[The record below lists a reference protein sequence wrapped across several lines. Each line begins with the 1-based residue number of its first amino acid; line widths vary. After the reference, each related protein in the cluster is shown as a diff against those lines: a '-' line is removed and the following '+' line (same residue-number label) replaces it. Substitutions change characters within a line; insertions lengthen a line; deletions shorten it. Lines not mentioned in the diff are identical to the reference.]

1 MGYFD
6 NKAGSL
12 IEAATSV
19 KNKTIETEGNKFT
32 KALTAAR
39 ENGDKVFSVN
49 GKQYR
54 TEDLDKLDVDKIKDV
69 IKQLKGAVKAH
80 TGQHTTLQ
88 KALDDDN
95 TNDKSDDGD
104 GLDKVQPKATKKKF
118 DDRKDKDIDNDGDVD
133 SSDKYLHK
141 RRKAISKAIKKDE
154 QKMNEY
160 VTSNGAKKRVAEG
173 DKRLKANQEQK
184 EENLLDIQQ
193 KKNYSM
199 REAMAKIWGVE
210 EGYNYFAQN
219 TSGVSNELDE
229 GKMKQ
234 VAMQIDDIA
243 RAMSKDKNMKS
254 FVSAFKKDATK
265 TMDARKSLE
274 KVLPDYVPGKDIAK
288 LLNMGEVAEKT
299 TSGQKETKVLINPK
313 V

>member
-1 MGYFD
+1 MKYFD

-12 IEAATSV
+12 IEAA
-19 KNKTIETEGNKFT
+19 KKIKEKTIEVEGNAFT
-32 KALTAAR
+32 KALMAAR
-39 ENGDKVFSVN
+39 ETGKSTFVVN

-54 TEDLDKLDVDKIKDV
+54 TEDLDKLDVDKVKDV
-69 IKQLKGAVKAH
+69 IKGLKGATKAH
-80 TGQHTTLQ
+80 KGQADSLQ
-88 KALDDDN
+88 KALKDDN

-104 GLDKVQPKATKKKF
+104 GLDKVQPKAVKKKF
-118 DDRKDKDIDNDGDVD
+118 ADRKDKDIDNDGDVD

-141 RRKAISKAIKKDE
+141 RRKAISKAVEKD
-154 QKMNEY
+154 
-160 VTSNGAKKRVAEG
+160 
-173 DKRLKANQEQK
+173 EQK

-210 EGYNYFAQN
+210 EGYNYFAQD
-219 TSGVSNELDE
+219 TSIDE

-234 VAMQIDDIA
+234 MKMHIDDIA
-243 RAMSKDKNMKS
+243 HAMSKDKNMKS
-254 FVSAFKKDATK
+254 FVSAFKKDAMK

-288 LLNMGEVAEKT
+288 ILNMGEVVEKT
-299 TSGQKETKVLINPK
+299 LTGQKETKVVINPK

>member
-12 IEAATSV
+12 IEAA
-19 KNKTIETEGNKFT
+19 KQIKEKTIEAEGNAFT
-32 KALTAAR
+32 KALMAAR
-39 ENGDKVFSVN
+39 ETGKSTFVVN

-54 TEDLDKLDVDKIKDV
+54 TEDLDKLDIDKVKDV
-69 IKQLKGAVKAH
+69 IKGLRGATKAH
-80 TGQHTTLQ
+80 KGQADSLQ
-88 KALDDDN
+88 KALKDDN

-104 GLDKVQPKATKKKF
+104 GLDKVQPKAVKKKF
-118 DDRKDKDIDNDGDVD
+118 ADRKDKDIDNDGDVD

-141 RRKAISKAIKKDE
+141 RRKAISKAINK
-154 QKMNEY
+154 EY
-160 VTSNGAKKRVAEG
+160 VEADGTKKRVAEG
-173 DKRLKANQEQK
+173 DKRLKANKAEQK

-210 EGYNYFAQN
+210 EGYNYFAQD
-219 TSGVSNELDE
+219 SSIDE

-234 VAMQIDDIA
+234 MKMHIDDIA
-243 RAMSKDKNMKS
+243 NAMSKDKNMKS
-254 FVSAFKKDATK
+254 FVSAFKKDAMK

-288 LLNMGEVAEKT
+288 ILNMGEVADKT
-299 TSGQKETKVLINPK
+299 MTGQKETKVVINPK

>member
-1 MGYFD
+1 MNYFD

-12 IEAATSV
+12 IEAAKQV
-19 KNKTIETEGNKFT
+19 KEKTIEVEGNAFT
-32 KALTAAR
+32 KALMAAR
-39 ENGDKVFSVN
+39 DNGDKVFSVN

-54 TEDLDKLDVDKIKDV
+54 TEDLDKLDVDKVKDV
-69 IKQLKGAVKAH
+69 IKGLRGATKAH
-80 TGQHTTLQ
+80 KGQADSLQ
-88 KALDDDN
+88 KALSDDN

-104 GLDKVQPKATKKKF
+104 GLDKVQPKAVKKKF

-141 RRKAISKAIKKDE
+141 RRKAISKAVAK
-154 QKMNEY
+154 EY
-160 VTSNGAKKRVAEG
+160 VEADGTKKRVAEG
-173 DKRLKANQEQK
+173 DKRLKANKEQK

-210 EGYNYFAQN
+210 EGYNYFAQD
-219 TSGVSNELDE
+219 SSIDE

-234 VAMQIDDIA
+234 LKMHIDDIA
-243 RAMSKDKNMKS
+243 NAMSKDKNMKS
-254 FVSAFKKDATK
+254 FVSAFKKDAMK

-299 TSGQKETKVLINPK
+299 MTGQKETRVVINPK

>member
-1 MGYFD
+1 
-6 NKAGSL
+6 
-12 IEAATSV
+12 
-19 KNKTIETEGNKFT
+19 
-32 KALTAAR
+32 
-39 ENGDKVFSVN
+39 
-49 GKQYR
+49 
-54 TEDLDKLDVDKIKDV
+54 
-69 IKQLKGAVKAH
+69 
-80 TGQHTTLQ
+80 
-88 KALDDDN
+88 
-95 TNDKSDDGD
+95 
-104 GLDKVQPKATKKKF
+104 
-118 DDRKDKDIDNDGDVD
+118 
-133 SSDKYLHK
+133 
-141 RRKAISKAIKKDE
+141 
-154 QKMNEY
+154 MNEY

-210 EGYNYFAQN
+210 EGFNYFAQN

-288 LLNMGEVAEKT
+288 ILNMGEVAEKT
-299 TSGQKETKVLINPK
+299 VSGQKETKVLINPK

>member
-1 MGYFD
+1 MNYFD

-19 KNKTIETEGNKFT
+19 KNKTIEVEGNAFT
-32 KALTAAR
+32 KALMAAR
-39 ENGDKVFSVN
+39 DNGDKVFSVN

-80 TGQHTTLQ
+80 QGQHTTLQ

-118 DDRKDKDIDNDGDVD
+118 ADRKDKDIDNDGDVD

-141 RRKAISKAIKKDE
+141 RRKAVSKAINK
-154 QKMNEY
+154 EY
-160 VTSNGAKKRVAEG
+160 VEADGTKKRVSEG
-173 DKRLKANQEQK
+173 DKRLKANKAEQK

-210 EGYNYFAQN
+210 EGYNYFAQD
-219 TSGVSNELDE
+219 SSIDE

-288 LLNMGEVAEKT
+288 ILNMGEVAEKT
-299 TSGQKETKVLINPK
+299 MTGQKETKVVINPK